1 MKCND
6 SNAHL
11 LCDTKLGNISAHLP
25 DFVPMSNMLRA
36 QSAIFHF
43 LVTFLFKFHFY
54 FLFYICI
61 FCICMLF
68 YRRSE
73 FTLIPLQVSVVHACS
88 MQRRWPV
95 SLQPPLHPQ
104 PVTNIPTKDSK
115 LKVDFQVKGTM
126 KVGRK
131 KRGKEN
137 GKNESASAIHAYCH
151 GHRTCRRACRAAAY
165 AHRLFLA
172 LIYLPAKQPFVIN
185 LSRLTCI
192 QFPCTHYSPW
202 WLKTNRRSFSFS
214 FFGGEVMRASLFCFR
229 SSRRLFLVYL
239 KIPHED
245 KRSER

>member
-131 KRGKEN
+131 KGEKKMEKTSQRLQ
-137 GKNESASAIHAYCH
+137 ST
-151 GHRTCRRACRAAAY
+151 RTVTGTELAVEPVAQQRMPTGFSL
-165 AHRLFLA
+165 HLF
-172 LIYLPAKQPFVIN
+172 IYLQSN
-185 LSRLTCI
+185 HLSSTS
-192 QFPCTHYSPW
+192 H
-202 WLKTNRRSFSFS
+202 
-214 FFGGEVMRASLFCFR
+214 
-229 SSRRLFLVYL
+229 
-239 KIPHED
+239 D
-245 KRSER
+245 